1 MGFFV
6 FCGVFCFFLVWPV
19 GVWFPDQGSNPCPLQ
34 WKRRVLTAGPPGESQ
49 GDGFLIPCHFPLAT
63 HQAEWAPVER
73 KLSSKDQLPCLLHPL
88 GSLLWPPPVPTAAI
102 AALCHGCLS
111 SSQRHPGHLCCLSLL
126 MPSPPPTVATIGG
139 GIKITRMPSKCLTPC
154 ARNGYIQPGRPMRSG
169 GHEGGGSIGKSVGRA
184 RRQCWGDVCGC

>member
-1 MGFFV
+1 MT
-6 FCGVFCFFLVWPV
+6 GVQTCALPIL

-111 SSQRHPGHLCCLSLL
+111 SYQTFR
-126 MPSPPPTVATIGG
+126 VE
-139 GIKITRMPSKCLTPC
+139 LTPILLKLFQNI
-154 ARNGYIQPGRPMRSG
+154 A
-169 GHEGGGSIGKSVGRA
+169 EGGTLPNSFCEAIITLIPKTDE
-184 RRQCWGDVCGC
+184 DVTKKENYWPISLMNIDAKILHKVVANKIQHHTKRIIPITTL